1 MNDKKNKKTPNFFLV
16 IIVLILGQVL
26 FEKFDFEN
34 LKFEKPALAI
44 LYIVVFV
51 FSIYLLIRDYKNRP
65 EK

>member
-1 MNDKKNKKTPNFFLV
+1 MEDKKNKKTPNFFL
-16 IIVLILGQVL
+16 IIIALILGHVL
-26 FEKFDFEN
+26 FKQFDFEN

-51 FSIYLLIRDYKNRP
+51 FSIYFLIRDYKNRP

>member
-51 FSIYLLIRDYKNRP
+51 FSIYFLIRDYKNRP
-65 EK
+65 KK